1 MEMGGE
7 LVWQWTVTQ
16 RAPRYR
22 AAVAL
27 IFEKLLFIWPGQLA
41 DVMLYFFFGR
51 IRLAWAVLSFFFG
64 PTKKEI

>member
-16 RAPRYR
+16 RAPRYQ

-27 IFEKLLFIWPGQLA
+27 IFEKLLSTVIVRAPPVF
-41 DVMLYFFFGR
+41 
-51 IRLAWAVLSFFFG
+51 
-64 PTKKEI
+64 

>member
-27 IFEKLLFIWPGQLA
+27 IFEKLLFHATLKFA
-41 DVMLYFFFGR
+41 R
-51 IRLAWAVLSFFFG
+51 ILQASTSSESW
-64 PTKKEI
+64 